1 VLSSRSIDQFLQL
14 ILSCSVQIADEN
26 PICCEYCCQS
36 FSRMSESLLG
46 VEMCFELV
54 LSSRSNDQILLLV
67 NFVVLQLC
75 FYNFFGSIRYVV
87 NIVFRHF

>member
-1 VLSSRSIDQFLQL
+1 MSESLFGEEMCFGLVLSSRSIDQFLQL

-46 VEMCFELV
+46 EEMCFELM
-54 LSSRSNDQILLLV
+54 LSSRSNDQIFLLFLSCSV
-67 NFVVLQLC
+67 Q
-75 FYNFFGSIRYVV
+75 IADEKM
-87 NIVFRHF
+87 